1 MGENRRKR
9 ILPALIFMALLLLSV
24 WLQVYLA
31 PLRYLAICDAAGRKY
46 GLDPLLILAVAG
58 AESNFNPMAVSPK
71 GAMGLMQIMP
81 ETARWASAE
90 KGETHFYRE
99 QLFSPSYNV
108 DIGAWYLGRLSKR
121 FNNDTTLML
130 AAYNSGEGRVSRDIN
145 KEGQFQGRRLCA
157 ETRAYIQRV
166 NCLYGTYKER
176 YKLLSSLYRLN
187 LRISRRISSS

>member
-46 GLDPLLILAVAG
+46 GLDPLFILAVAG

-71 GAMGLMQIMP
+71 GAVGLMQIMP
-81 ETARWASAE
+81 ETARCASV
-90 KGETHFYRE
+90 KMGETRFDCE
-99 QLFSPSYNV
+99 ELFNPSYNV

-130 AAYNSGEGRVSRDIN
+130 AAYNSGEGRVSRDIS
-145 KEGQFQGRRLCA
+145 KEGQFLERNLCF
-157 ETRAYIQRV
+157 ETKAYMQRV
-166 NCLYGTYKER
+166 NRFYGIYRER
-176 YKLLSSLYRLN
+176 YKMLSSLYRLN
-187 LRISRRISSS
+187 LCISRYLTSS